1 MTHPQDLYALPG
13 HLIRRLHQQSTAVFQ
28 DQTRSAGFDLT
39 SVQYAALSV
48 LETEAGLDQASLA
61 KRIAYD
67 RATIGG
73 VVKRLEQKGLV
84 TRTPDSQDRRAYRL
98 NLTREGKT
106 LLTEIR
112 PVVVALQAR
121 ILPGLSPSEVDSLL
135 RLIRRALTPTP
146 NSEDRA

>member
-1 MTHPQDLYALPG
+1 MTHPQNLYTLPG

-28 DQTRSAGFDLT
+28 DQTRAAGFDLT

-48 LETEAGLDQASLA
+48 LESEAGLDQATLA

-84 TRTPDSQDRRAYRL
+84 TRAPDNHDRRAYRL
-98 NLTREGKT
+98 DLTPEGKT
-106 LLTEIR
+106 LLIGIR
-112 PVVVALQAR
+112 PVVGALQAR
-121 ILPGLSPSEVDSLL
+121 ILPGLSPSEVDTLL
-135 RLIRRALTPTP
+135 RLIRRALPP
-146 NSEDRA
+146 IPDSEDPA